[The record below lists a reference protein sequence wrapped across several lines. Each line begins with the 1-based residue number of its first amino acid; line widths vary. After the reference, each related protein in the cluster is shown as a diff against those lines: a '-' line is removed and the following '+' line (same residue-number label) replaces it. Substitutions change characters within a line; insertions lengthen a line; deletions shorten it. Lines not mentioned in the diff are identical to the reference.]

1 MLNAVILVFIGGAV
15 GAILREFLML
25 MVRNPIDGFPMDI
38 LTANL
43 IAAFLL
49 GLVTAQHARKAI
61 SDNVNTLLGTGVM
74 GGLSTFSSFAYG
86 SYVLMTSP
94 TERGGLAL
102 LYTFGRRGLLG
113 GTLDVLGVDPPPTSF
128 AGAHAW

>member
-49 GLVTAQHARKAI
+49 GLVTAQHARKALT
-61 SDNVNTLLGTGVM
+61 DNVNTLLGTGVM

-102 LYTFGRRGLLG
+102 LYVAVSLVLGYIAVIVGMKLG
-113 GTLDVLGVDPPPTSF
+113 GGHKGRS
-128 AGAHAW
+128 A